1 MKLNKKKVFVAA
13 LAICL
18 VAILSMGTLAWFSAT
33 DDVDNDFFV
42 ATDADDTN
50 PEFKVDLK
58 ETGLN
63 GNPTDV
69 GNQYY
74 DVLPG
79 ETIAKD
85 PTVTNT
91 GDWDQW
97 IRVTVTLDKANYWN
111 AFGGSLKF
119 TDLFKGNNITYGLT
133 ANVATDTTSTW
144 LLVAD
149 EVTPVDDKAVWYL
162 YLNGSLD
169 AADGTTAAESQKV
182 FDSVMIPEN
191 FTLDEMLTMG
201 GTFSIDIAVDA
212 LQKDHTGANAV
223 EAFANVGWADGTA
236 FVDVD

>member
-18 VAILSMGTLAWFSAT
+18 VAILSMGTLAWFNAT
-33 DDVDNDFFV
+33 DDVTNNFFV
-42 ATDADDTN
+42 ATDKDDTN

-58 ETGLN
+58 ETDPE
-63 GNPTDV
+63 GNPTDTGV
-69 GNQYY
+69 EYY

-97 IRVTVTLDKANYWN
+97 IRVTVTLENATYWKN
-111 AFGGSLKF
+111 FGGSLTF
-119 TDLFKGNNITYGLT
+119 TDLFEGENITYGLT

-144 LLVAD
+144 LLVEDA
-149 EVTPVDDKAVWYL
+149 VQPVDNKAVWYL

-169 AADGTTAAESQKV
+169 AAKGTTAAESQKV
-182 FDSVMIPEN
+182 FDSVNIPGN
-191 FTLDEMLTMG
+191 FTLEEILSMG
-201 GTFSIDIAVDA
+201 GTFSIDVAVDA
-212 LQKDHTGANAV
+212 LQKDHTGNNAV
-223 EAFANVGWADGTA
+223 EAFATVGWTDGTT
-236 FVDVD
+236 FVDQD